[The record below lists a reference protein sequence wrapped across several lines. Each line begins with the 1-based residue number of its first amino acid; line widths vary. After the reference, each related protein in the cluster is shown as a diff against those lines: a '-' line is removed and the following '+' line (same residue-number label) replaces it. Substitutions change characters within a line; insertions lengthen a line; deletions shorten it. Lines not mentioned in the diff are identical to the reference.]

1 MHTHSHTHTHIHTHT
16 HTHTPTYTHTHS
28 HMHMPTHPN
37 LFVLCPSDPVFGCEL
52 AKLYERE
59 KCNVPHFLT
68 QFMDHIEQHG
78 LQVVGIYRLS
88 GNAASVQKLRFLVE
102 QGMWNLVGTT
112 TCGTGWAPS
121 LPSCFVFVHL
131 LTCLGPLVT
140 TLALS
145 LVLLPVQTCILAM
158 LYCKTTRQPKLKPAY
173 NLKVQVA
180 DLNGCG
186 QHKRRTDDSAIQSH
200 IYR

>member
-1 MHTHSHTHTHIHTHT
+1 MSLPLLTHAHAHITEDFNLDPDEYDPMDDMEISAADKSVRIRSRLKKLMAKRPQLDT
-16 HTHTPTYTHTHS
+16 LKKSGTYI
-28 HMHMPTHPN
+28 
-37 LFVLCPSDPVFGCEL
+37 DPVFGCEL

-68 QFMDHIEQHG
+68 QFMEHIEQHG

-121 LPSCFVFVHL
+121 LPSCSVFVPSAHL
-131 LTCLGPLVT
+131 FGSIGGHFSIEFGT
-140 TLALS
+140 TSCAHPHIGYA
-145 LVLLPVQTCILAM
+145 VLQNHQA
-158 LYCKTTRQPKLKPAY
+158 A
-173 NLKVQVA
+173 
-180 DLNGCG
+180 
-186 QHKRRTDDSAIQSH
+186 
-200 IYR
+200 